1 MIALQSSFTMGIHNE
16 IFHGPTRLLKS
27 LISKTITAHKQFNMI
42 RDGSYPSKFA
52 DFLRTQSQ
60 GNEIGINLKQTRV
73 VHGNEQFP
81 CSELCQKEPTPSDVG
96 KLNWFVIPK
105 KYAFLAF
112 VKVWKTMA
120 VAVGWMSLS

>member
-1 MIALQSSFTMGIHNE
+1 
-16 IFHGPTRLLKS
+16 
-27 LISKTITAHKQFNMI
+27 MI

-60 GNEIGINLKQTRV
+60 GNEIGINHKQTRV

-81 CSELCQKEPTPSDVG
+81 CSELCQKEPTPSDG
-96 KLNWFVIPK
+96 LIGLSFQRNMQSNT
-105 KYAFLAF
+105 FLAF
-112 VKVWKTMA
+112 VKVWKTMV